1 MLVLSLVTSAR
12 RQLRVQCHRQN
23 QVQYQVHSQAE
34 HHLRNRPRNHQLVL
48 PLHQVLTSVSPTTLP
63 TSSPSKSP
71 SSVPTS
77 APSSA
82 PTTSP
87 SSTPS
92 TKPSLAPSASP
103 SSAPSHSPSVNPSAA
118 PSSAP
123 TSVPSTQPSNA
134 PSVGPTC
141 LVNEFLGKTYLVPFS
156 TADGEDDC
164 AKVQIFEHG
173 FFSIDMNNPHCA
185 NGSFLDTKVCSI
197 FDKYAGNKAVF
208 KEGEF
213 GLTGYFA
220 IKEDPSVSVVEFNVL
235 SLDNVS
241 NTFVINMLF
250 PSCTAPSASPS
261 YVPSAS
267 PSSVPSTSPSLSCDN
282 DDHFTFQGE
291 FGLHKNC
298 DWLKGDAARQQEY
311 CGKTNAHGMAIGI
324 ACANS
329 CGSCSCED
337 DLGFSFLLDSGESKS
352 CDWLKDDQFK
362 QQKYCQR
369 ACDGEYSFIGNAC
382 PESCDWCPVERRF

>member
-63 TSSPSKSP
+63 TSSPSKSH

-141 LVNEFLGKTYLVPFS
+141 LVDEFLGKTYLVPFS

-298 DWLKGDAARQQEY
+298 DWLKGEVVIIFKGISTRRTQE
-311 CGKTNAHGMAIGI
+311 
-324 ACANS
+324 
-329 CGSCSCED
+329 
-337 DLGFSFLLDSGESKS
+337 
-352 CDWLKDDQFK
+352 
-362 QQKYCQR
+362 
-369 ACDGEYSFIGNAC
+369 
-382 PESCDWCPVERRF
+382 